1 MEISRPKSGILEAPS
16 GEYTKGRTMKLYDK
30 VMSKTAQ
37 TIFRLSTIF
46 ECIISAII
54 LIAIVMET
62 ITIVID
68 FQVFQLPLSTV
79 KMTDILGSILWLVI
93 GLEFIKMLM
102 EHSHGAVLEVMLF
115 AIARQIIVDHT
126 SMLENL
132 LGVTAIAVVF
142 VVRKFLY
149 NQNDDKV
156 MRRFGKAAPPE
167 EEVS

>member
-1 MEISRPKSGILEAPS
+1 
-16 GEYTKGRTMKLYDK
+16 MKLYDK
-30 VMSKTAQ
+30 AMSKTAR

-46 ECIISAII
+46 ECVISAII

-62 ITIVID
+62 ITIVIE
-68 FQVFQLPLSTV
+68 FKVFQLPLSTV

-115 AIARQIIVDHT
+115 AIARQMIVDHT
-126 SMLENL
+126 SMLDNL

-142 VVRKFLY
+142 AVRKFLY
-149 NQNDDKV
+149 NQQEDKS
-156 MRRFGKAAPPE
+156 MRRFEKPFPPKE
-167 EEVS
+167 DV

>member
-1 MEISRPKSGILEAPS
+1 
-16 GEYTKGRTMKLYDK
+16 MKIYDK
-30 VMSKTAQ
+30 AMSKTAR

-46 ECIISAII
+46 ECVISAII

-62 ITIVID
+62 ITIVIE
-68 FQVFQLPLSTV
+68 FKVFQLPLSTV

-115 AIARQIIVDHT
+115 AIARQMIVDHT
-126 SMLENL
+126 SMLDNL

-142 VVRKFLY
+142 AVRKFLY
-149 NQNDDKV
+149 NQQEDKS
-156 MRRFGKAAPPE
+156 MRRFETPSASE
-167 EEVS
+167 DD